1 MLILLNSVFTITS
14 FISYQNFNPY
24 FCGNFLLDKSLK
36 NTLSTL
42 IAAEGLGHGYHDE
55 WLFKNLT
62 LGINPGQRVALV
74 GINGAG
80 KSTLLKLLAERFS
93 PLEGKIVKNKAVKI
107 GFLDQE
113 PSFPDGYSIS
123 DFIFSLENKQ
133 QQLIKE
139 YEELI
144 EDPNPDEKTL
154 NRLYEELSEHN
165 AWEYE
170 HEIKTILSR
179 MGINHLQQKIDTLSG
194 GQKKRL
200 ALAKLLIEDPEIYVL
215 DEPTNHLDID
225 TIEWLEK
232 LLTSGNKTILLV
244 THDRYFLDNVCN
256 TIVELDRG
264 KIYNYNGNYAFFLE
278 KKSEREASDESTF
291 HKNKNLLKKELEWM
305 RRMPA
310 ARTVKSQSRIN
321 SFYDLEEKTKQR
333 SDNQKVTLNVKM
345 SRQGN
350 KILELNHIGQT
361 FDDKKIINDFSY
373 TFKRGDRI
381 GLAGKN
387 GTGKSTLLNII
398 TGYLNPEK
406 GKVDVGDT
414 TVYGYYK
421 QGGLAFN
428 EKERVIDIVKSD
440 AEYIKMADGQTISAS
455 ALLTLFLFPPKK
467 QHGMVEKLSGGEKK
481 RLHLMK
487 VLMQNPN
494 FLILDEPT
502 NDLDID
508 TLNVLEEFLEN
519 FPGVLILVSHD
530 RYLLDKMSE
539 QLFIMEGD
547 GGVSIYSGNYSE
559 YRISLDTAKDN
570 PAQKKTKI
578 EEPVSSTSA
587 KKLSF
592 KEQKE
597 LDEIEETVAEKENEI
612 EELTMKLNAVE
623 TSDYLK
629 IQEISLEI
637 EKLNKQLEG
646 IMERWVELSE
656 KTN

>member
-1 MLILLNSVFTITS
+1 
-14 FISYQNFNPY
+14 
-24 FCGNFLLDKSLK
+24 
-36 NTLSTL
+36 LSTL

-62 LGINPGQRVALV
+62 LGINTGQRVALV

-80 KSTLLKLLAERFS
+80 KSTLLKLLAERFP

-113 PSFPDGYSIS
+113 PQFTEGYSIS
-123 DFIFSLENKQ
+123 DHIFSLENKQ

-170 HEIKTILSR
+170 HEIKTILNR
-179 MGINHLQQKIDTLSG
+179 MGITHLQQKIATLSG

-200 ALAKLLIEDPEIYVL
+200 ALAKLLIEDPEILVL

-232 LLTSGNKTILLV
+232 LLTTGQKTILLV

-264 KIYNYNGNYAFFLE
+264 KIFNYNGNYAYYLE
-278 KKSEREASDESTF
+278 KKSEREALDATVQ
-291 HKNKNLLKKELEWM
+291 HKNQQLLKKELEWM
-305 RRMPA
+305 RRMPQ
-310 ARTVKSQSRIN
+310 ARGTKSNARIN
-321 SFYDLEEKTKQR
+321 AFYDLEEKTKKK
-333 SDNQKVTLNVKM
+333 SDNQSISLQMKM
-345 SRQGN
+345 SRQGG
-350 KILELNHIGQT
+350 KIIEVEHIAKA
-361 FDDKKIINDFSY
+361 FDGRPIINDFSY
-373 TFKRGDRI
+373 TFKKGDRI

-398 TGYLNPEK
+398 TSQLKPDAGT
-406 GKVDVGDT
+406 VDTGET
-414 TVYGYYK
+414 TVFGYYK
-421 QGGLAFN
+421 QGGLTFDP
-428 EKERVIDIVKSD
+428 KERVIDIVKSD
-440 AEYIKMADGQTISAS
+440 AEYIKMADGSVITAS

-481 RLHLMK
+481 RLNLMK

-519 FPGVLILVSHD
+519 FPGILMLVSHD
-530 RYLLDKMSE
+530 RYLLDKMSD
-539 QLFIMEGD
+539 QLFIMEGE
-547 GGVSIYSGNYSE
+547 GVVKIYNGNYSE
-559 YRISLDTAKDN
+559 YRLSLEQPKAKIEN
-570 PAQKKTKI
+570 KKTST
-578 EEPVSSTSA
+578 PVVEATPVKA
-587 KKLSF
+587 VKKLSF

-597 LDEIEETVAEKENEI
+597 LDDSERAMEETEAKIASLNESLI
-612 EELTMKLNAVE
+612 KVDAT
-623 TSDYLK
+623 DYVK
-629 IQEISLEI
+629 IQEISSEI
-637 EKLNKQLEG
+637 EILQAKLDEYT
-646 IMERWVELSE
+646 MRWLELSE
-656 KTN
+656 

>member
-1 MLILLNSVFTITS
+1 M
-14 FISYQNFNPY
+14 
-24 FCGNFLLDKSLK
+24 
-36 NTLSTL
+36 STL

-62 LGINPGQRVALV
+62 LGINSGQRVALV

-80 KSTLLKLLAERFS
+80 KSTLLKLLAERFP

-113 PSFPDGYSIS
+113 PQFTEGFSIS
-123 DFIFSLENKQ
+123 DHIFSLENKQ

-170 HEIKTILSR
+170 HEIKTILNR
-179 MGINHLQQKIDTLSG
+179 MGITHLQQKISTLSG

-200 ALAKLLIEDPEIYVL
+200 ALAKLLIEDPEILVL

-232 LLTSGNKTILLV
+232 LLTTGQKTILLV

-264 KIYNYNGNYAFFLE
+264 KIFNYNGNYAYYLE
-278 KKSEREASDESTF
+278 KKSEREALDATVQ
-291 HKNKNLLKKELEWM
+291 HKNQQLLKKELEWM
-305 RRMPA
+305 RRMPQ
-310 ARTVKSQSRIN
+310 ARGTKSNARIN
-321 SFYDLEEKTKQR
+321 AFYDLEEKTKKK
-333 SDNQKVTLNVKM
+333 SDNQTINLQMKM
-345 SRQGN
+345 SRQGG
-350 KILELNHIGQT
+350 KIIEIEHIAKS
-361 FDDKKIINDFSY
+361 FDGRPIINDFSY
-373 TFKRGDRI
+373 TFKKGDRI

-398 TGYLNPEK
+398 TSQLKPDAGT
-406 GKVDVGDT
+406 VDTGET
-414 TVYGYYK
+414 TVFGYYK
-421 QGGLAFN
+421 QGGLTFDP
-428 EKERVIDIVKSD
+428 KERVIDIVKSD
-440 AEYIKMADGQTISAS
+440 AEYIKMADGSVITAS

-481 RLHLMK
+481 RLNLMK

-519 FPGVLILVSHD
+519 FPGILMLVSHD
-530 RYLLDKMSE
+530 RYLLDKMSD
-539 QLFIMEGD
+539 QLFIMEGE
-547 GGVSIYSGNYSE
+547 GIVKIYNGNYSE
-559 YRISLDTAKDN
+559 YRLSLEQPKVKVEAKKITV
-570 PAQKKTKI
+570 PAVEQAPAK
-578 EEPVSSTSA
+578 VL

-597 LDEIEETVAEKENEI
+597 LEESEKGMAATENKI
-612 EELTMKLNAVE
+612 AELTASLLKIDA
-623 TSDYLK
+623 TDYLK
-629 IQEISLEI
+629 IQEVSDEI
-637 EKLNKQLEG
+637 EKLKLTLDEYT
-646 IMERWVELSE
+646 MRWLELSE
-656 KTN
+656 

>member
-1 MLILLNSVFTITS
+1 M
-14 FISYQNFNPY
+14 
-24 FCGNFLLDKSLK
+24 
-36 NTLSTL
+36 STL
-42 IAAEGLGHGYHDE
+42 IAAENLGHAYNDE

-62 LGINPGQRVALV
+62 LGIQTGQRVALV

-80 KSTLLKLLAERFS
+80 KSTLLKLLAERFN
-93 PLEGKIVKNKAVKI
+93 PLEGKIVKNKFVKI

-113 PSFPDGYSIS
+113 PSFPEGYSIS
-123 DFIFSLENKQ
+123 DFIFSLDNKQ

-139 YEELI
+139 YEEII

-179 MGINHLQQKIDTLSG
+179 MGITHLQQQIDTLSG
-194 GQKKRL
+194 GQKKRI
-200 ALAKLLIEDPEIYVL
+200 ALAKLLIEDPDLYVL

-264 KIYNYNGNYAFFLE
+264 KIYNYSGNYAYFLE

-305 RRMPA
+305 RRMPQ
-310 ARTVKSQSRIN
+310 ARGTKSQARIDA
-321 SFYDLEEKTKQR
+321 FYDLDAKTKQR
-333 SDNQKVTLNVKM
+333 TYNQNITLNVKM

-350 KILELNHIGQT
+350 KILELDHVGQT
-361 FDDKKIINDFSY
+361 FGEKKIINDFSY
-373 TFKRGDRI
+373 TFKRADRI

-387 GTGKSTLLNII
+387 GTGKSTLLNLI
-398 TGYLNPEK
+398 TGYLSPEK
-406 GKVDVGDT
+406 GSVSVGET

-428 EKERVIDIVKSD
+428 EKERVIDIVKSE

-455 ALLTLFLFPPKK
+455 QLLTLFLFPPKK

-487 VLMQNPN
+487 VLMLNPN

-530 RYLLDKMSE
+530 RYLLDKMSD
-539 QLFIMEGD
+539 QLFIMEGE
-547 GGVSIYSGNYSE
+547 GVVNIYNGNYSE
-559 YRISLDTAKDN
+559 YRTSLDLPKEKEVKQVKSK
-570 PAQKKTKI
+570 PV
-578 EEPVSSTSA
+578 EETPA

-597 LDEIEETVAEKENEI
+597 LDDLETKIAVTEKQI
-612 EELTMKLNAVE
+612 DDLTNSLITIDSAKYQDIQDVTKSIQTLNN
-623 TSDYLK
+623 D
-629 IQEISLEI
+629 LE
-637 EKLNKQLEG
+637 KT
-646 IMERWVELSE
+646 MERWVELSE
-656 KTN
+656 KYTTFN

>member
-1 MLILLNSVFTITS
+1 
-14 FISYQNFNPY
+14 
-24 FCGNFLLDKSLK
+24 
-36 NTLSTL
+36 LSTL
-42 IAAEGLGHGYHDE
+42 IAAENLGHAYHDE

-62 LGINPGQRVALV
+62 LGIQTGQRVALV

-80 KSTLLKLLAERFS
+80 KSTLLKLLAERFN
-93 PLEGKIVKNKAVKI
+93 PLEGKIVKNKSVKI

-179 MGINHLQQKIDTLSG
+179 MGITHLQQQISTLSG

-232 LLTSGNKTILLV
+232 LLTTGNKTILLV

-264 KIYNYNGNYAFFLE
+264 KIYNYNGKYAYFLE
-278 KKSEREASDESTF
+278 KKSEREASDESSF

-305 RRMPA
+305 RRMPQ
-310 ARTVKSQSRIN
+310 ARGTKSQARIDA
-321 SFYDLEEKTKQR
+321 FYDLDAKTKQR
-333 SDNQKVTLNVKM
+333 TDTKTVTLNVKM

-350 KILELNHIGQT
+350 KILELDHIGQT
-361 FDDKKIINDFSY
+361 FGEKKIINDFNY
-373 TFKRGDRI
+373 TFKRADRI

-398 TGYLNPEK
+398 TGFLQPEK
-406 GKVDVGDT
+406 GIVSTGET

-428 EKERVIDIVKSD
+428 EKERVIDIVTAD

-455 ALLTLFLFPPKK
+455 QLLTLFLFPPKK

-487 VLMQNPN
+487 VLMANPN

-539 QLFIMEGD
+539 QLFIMEGN
-547 GGVSIYSGNYSE
+547 GEVNIYNGNYSE
-559 YRISLDTAKDN
+559 YRNSLDLPKEKVETKTVKTESAP
-570 PAQKKTKI
+570 PAATI
-578 EEPVSSTSA
+578 
-587 KKLSF
+587 KLSF
-592 KEQKE
+592 KEQRE
-597 LDEIEETVAEKENEI
+597 LDELEVKIAETETEIDQLTASLLSIDSANYQEIQQVTKTIES
-612 EELTMKLNAVE
+612 LN
-623 TSDYLK
+623 
-629 IQEISLEI
+629 ISLEHT
-637 EKLNKQLEG
+637 L
-646 IMERWVELSE
+646 ERWVELSE
-656 KTN
+656 KPNKTN

>member
-1 MLILLNSVFTITS
+1 
-14 FISYQNFNPY
+14 
-24 FCGNFLLDKSLK
+24 
-36 NTLSTL
+36 LSTL
-42 IAAEGLGHGYHDE
+42 IAAENLGHAYHDE

-62 LGINPGQRVALV
+62 LGIQTGQRVALV

-93 PLEGKIVKNKAVKI
+93 PLEGKIVKNKSVKI

-123 DFIFSLENKQ
+123 EFIFSLENKQ

-179 MGINHLQQKIDTLSG
+179 MGINHLQQQISTLSG

-264 KIYNYNGNYAFFLE
+264 KIYNYNGNYAYFLE
-278 KKSEREASDESTF
+278 KKFEREAADESTF
-291 HKNKNLLKKELEWM
+291 QKNKNLLKKELEWM
-305 RRMPA
+305 RRMPQ
-310 ARTVKSQSRIN
+310 ARGTKSQARIDA
-321 SFYDLEEKTKQR
+321 FYDLDSKTKQR
-333 SDNQKVTLNVKM
+333 TDNQSITLNVKM
-345 SRQGN
+345 ARQGN
-350 KILELNHIGQT
+350 KILELDHIGQS

-373 TFKRGDRI
+373 TFKRADRI

-398 TGYLNPEK
+398 TGFLKPEK
-406 GKVDVGDT
+406 GKVSTGET

-539 QLFIMEGD
+539 QLFIMEGN
-547 GGVSIYSGNYSE
+547 GEVTIYNGNYSE
-559 YRISLDTAKDN
+559 YRLSLDAAKEK
-570 PAQKKTKI
+570 PEVKKKETQISTPAPTAQKK
-578 EEPVSSTSA
+578 
-587 KKLSF
+587 LSY

-597 LDEIEETVAEKENEI
+597 LEDLEDRIPQIES
-612 EELTMKLNAVE
+612 EL
-623 TSDYLK
+623 
-629 IQEISLEI
+629 
-637 EKLNKQLEG
+637 EKLTQSLLDIDSSNYIEIQLVTKSIETLNSEMDAV
-646 IMERWVELSE
+646 MERWLTLSE
-656 KTN
+656 K

>member
-1 MLILLNSVFTITS
+1 M
-14 FISYQNFNPY
+14 
-24 FCGNFLLDKSLK
+24 
-36 NTLSTL
+36 STL
-42 IAAEGLGHGYHDE
+42 IAAEGLGHAYHDE
-55 WLFKNLT
+55 WLFKKLT
-62 LGINPGQRVALV
+62 LGIQTGQRVALV

-80 KSTLLKLLAERFS
+80 KSTLLKLLAERFL
-93 PLEGKIVKNKAVKI
+93 PLEGKIVKNKSVRI

-113 PSFPDGYSIS
+113 PTFPDGYSIS

-144 EDPNPDEKTL
+144 EQENPDEDHL
-154 NRLYEELSEHN
+154 NRLYGELSEHN

-179 MGINHLQQKIDTLSG
+179 MGITHLQQQISTLSG

-200 ALAKLLIEDPEIYVL
+200 ALAKLLIEDPDFYIL

-232 LLTSGNKTILLV
+232 LLTSGNKTLLLV

-256 TIVELDRG
+256 TIVELDKG
-264 KIYNYNGNYAFFLE
+264 KTFTYNGNYAYFLE
-278 KKSEREASDESTF
+278 KKSEREASDEATF
-291 HKNKNLLKKELEWM
+291 QKNKNLLKKELEWM
-305 RRMPA
+305 RRMPQ
-310 ARTVKSQSRIN
+310 ARGTKSQARIDA
-321 SFYDLEEKTKQR
+321 FYDLESRTKQNAENG
-333 SDNQKVTLNVKM
+333 SITLNVKM
-345 SRQGN
+345 ARQGN
-350 KILELNHIGQT
+350 KILELDHIGQS
-361 FDDKKIINDFSY
+361 FDEKKIINDFSY
-373 TFKRGDRI
+373 TFKRADRI

-398 TGYLNPEK
+398 TGYLQPEK
-406 GKVDVGDT
+406 GNVSVGET

-539 QLFIMEGD
+539 QLFIMEGNGD
-547 GGVSIYSGNYSE
+547 VNIYNGNYSE
-559 YRISLDTAKDN
+559 YRLSLEQLKENAQKKAVTAAAATETTTAKD
-570 PAQKKTKI
+570 T
-578 EEPVSSTSA
+578 T
-587 KKLSF
+587 KKLSY

-597 LDEIEETVAEKENEI
+597 LEESEAKIATLEDKIVSLTSSLSNVDSGDYKEIERVSGE
-612 EELTMKLNAVE
+612 
-623 TSDYLK
+623 
-629 IQEISLEI
+629 IQE
-637 EKLNKQLEG
+637 LNRQLDQV
-646 IMERWVELSE
+646 MERWLELSE
-656 KTN
+656 KNN

>member
-1 MLILLNSVFTITS
+1 M
-14 FISYQNFNPY
+14 
-24 FCGNFLLDKSLK
+24 
-36 NTLSTL
+36 STL
-42 IAAEGLGHGYHDE
+42 IAAENLGHAYHDE

-62 LGINPGQRVALV
+62 LGIQTGQRVALV

-93 PLEGKIVKNKAVKI
+93 PLEGKIVKNKSVKI

-113 PSFPDGYSIS
+113 PSFTEGYSIS

-144 EDPNPDEKTL
+144 ENPNPDEKTL

-179 MGINHLQQKIDTLSG
+179 MGITHLQQQISTLSG

-264 KIYNYNGNYAFFLE
+264 KIYNYSGNYAYFLE
-278 KKSEREASDESTF
+278 KKSEREAADESTF
-291 HKNKNLLKKELEWM
+291 QKNKNLLKKELEWM
-305 RRMPA
+305 RRMPQ
-310 ARTVKSQSRIN
+310 ARGTKSQARIDA
-321 SFYDLEEKTKQR
+321 FYDLESKTKQR
-333 SDNQKVTLNVKM
+333 TDNQSITLNVKM

-350 KILELNHIGQT
+350 KILELDHIGQA
-361 FDDKKIINDFSY
+361 FEDKKIINDFSY
-373 TFKRGDRI
+373 TFKRADRI

-398 TGYLNPEK
+398 TGFLKPEK
-406 GKVDVGDT
+406 GKVSTGET

-455 ALLTLFLFPPKK
+455 QLLTLFLFPPKK

-539 QLFIMEGD
+539 QLFIMEGN
-547 GGVSIYSGNYSE
+547 GEVTIYNGNYSE
-559 YRISLDTAKDN
+559 YRLSLDAAKEK
-570 PAQKKTKI
+570 PEAKKKET
-578 EEPVSSTSA
+578 PTPSSAPSTQ
-587 KKLSF
+587 KKLSY

-597 LDEIEETVAEKENEI
+597 LEDLESRMPEIET
-612 EELTMKLNAVE
+612 
-623 TSDYLK
+623 
-629 IQEISLEI
+629 EI
-637 EKLNKQLEG
+637 EKLTQSLLKIESSNYLE
-646 IMERWVELSE
+646 IQSISNSIETLNAEMDAVMNRWMELSE
-656 KTN
+656 K

>member
-1 MLILLNSVFTITS
+1 
-14 FISYQNFNPY
+14 
-24 FCGNFLLDKSLK
+24 
-36 NTLSTL
+36 LSTL

-62 LGINPGQRVALV
+62 LGINSGQRVALV

-80 KSTLLKLLAERFS
+80 KSTLLKLLAERFP
-93 PLEGKIVKNKAVKI
+93 PLEGKIVKNKSVKI

-113 PSFPDGYSIS
+113 PQFTEGFSIS
-123 DFIFSLENKQ
+123 DHIFSLENKQ

-144 EDPNPDEKTL
+144 ENPNPDEKTL

-170 HEIKTILSR
+170 HEIKTILNR
-179 MGINHLQQKIDTLSG
+179 MGITHLQQKISTLSG

-200 ALAKLLIEDPEIYVL
+200 ALAKLLIEDPEILVL

-232 LLTSGNKTILLV
+232 LLTTGQKTILLV

-264 KIYNYNGNYAFFLE
+264 KIFNYNGNYAYYLE
-278 KKSEREASDESTF
+278 KKSEREALDATVQ
-291 HKNKNLLKKELEWM
+291 HKNQQLLKKELEWM
-305 RRMPA
+305 RRMPQ
-310 ARTVKSQSRIN
+310 ARGTKSNARIN
-321 SFYDLEEKTKQR
+321 AFYDLEEKTKKK
-333 SDNQKVTLNVKM
+333 SDNQTINLQMKM
-345 SRQGN
+345 SRQGG
-350 KILELNHIGQT
+350 KIIEIEHIAKS
-361 FDDKKIINDFSY
+361 FDGRPIINDFSY
-373 TFKRGDRI
+373 TFKKGDRI

-398 TGYLNPEK
+398 TSQLKPDAGT
-406 GKVDVGDT
+406 VDTGET
-414 TVYGYYK
+414 TVFGYYK
-421 QGGLAFN
+421 QGGLTFDP
-428 EKERVIDIVKSD
+428 KERVIDIVKSD
-440 AEYIKMADGQTISAS
+440 AEYIKMADGSVITAS

-481 RLHLMK
+481 RLNLMK

-519 FPGVLILVSHD
+519 FPGILMLVSHD
-530 RYLLDKMSE
+530 RYLLDKMSD
-539 QLFIMEGD
+539 QLFIMEGE
-547 GGVSIYSGNYSE
+547 GVVKIYNGNYSE
-559 YRISLDTAKDN
+559 YRLSLDQPKVKTEV
-570 PAQKKTKI
+570 KKTTVNVV
-578 EEPVSSTSA
+578 EQAPVKA
-587 KKLSF
+587 VKKLSF

-597 LDEIEETVAEKENEI
+597 LDESEKGMADTENKI
-612 EELTMKLNAVE
+612 AELTESL
-623 TSDYLK
+623 LK
-629 IQEISLEI
+629 IDAFDYVRIKEISDQI
-637 EKLNKQLEG
+637 ESLKQKLDDYT
-646 IMERWVELSE
+646 MRWLELSE
-656 KTN
+656 

>member
-1 MLILLNSVFTITS
+1 
-14 FISYQNFNPY
+14 
-24 FCGNFLLDKSLK
+24 
-36 NTLSTL
+36 
-42 IAAEGLGHGYHDE
+42 LGHGYHDE

-62 LGINPGQRVALV
+62 LGINSGQRVALV

-80 KSTLLKLLAERFS
+80 KSTLLKLLAERFP

-113 PSFPDGYSIS
+113 PQFNEGYSIS

-144 EDPNPDEKTL
+144 ENPNPDEKAL

-170 HEIKTILSR
+170 HEIKTILNR
-179 MGINHLQQKIDTLSG
+179 MGITHLQQKISTLSG
-194 GQKKRL
+194 GQRKRL
-200 ALAKLLIEDPEIYVL
+200 ALAKLLIEDPEILVL

-232 LLTSGNKTILLV
+232 LLTTGQKTILLV

-264 KIYNYNGNYAFFLE
+264 KIFNYNGNYAYFLE
-278 KKSEREASDESTF
+278 KKAEREALDATVL
-291 HKNKNLLKKELEWM
+291 HKNQQLLKKELEWM
-305 RRMPA
+305 RRMPQ
-310 ARTVKSQSRIN
+310 ARATKSQARIDA
-321 SFYDLEEKTKQR
+321 FYDLEEKTKKK
-333 SDNQKVTLNVKM
+333 SDNQSVTLKMKM
-345 SRQGN
+345 SRQGG
-350 KILELNHIGQT
+350 KIIELEHVAKA
-361 FDDKKIINDFSY
+361 FDGRNIINDFSY
-373 TFKRGDRI
+373 TFKKGDRI

-398 TGYLNPEK
+398 TSQLSPDA
-406 GKVDVGDT
+406 GKVDTGET
-414 TVYGYYK
+414 TVFGYYK
-421 QGGLAFN
+421 QGGLAFDP
-428 EKERVIDIVKSD
+428 KERVIDIVKSD
-440 AEYIKMADGQTISAS
+440 AEYIKMADGSVITAS

-481 RLHLMK
+481 RLNLMK

-519 FPGVLILVSHD
+519 FPGILMLVSHD
-530 RYLLDKMSE
+530 RYLLDKMSD

-547 GGVSIYSGNYSE
+547 GVVKIYNGNYSE
-559 YRISLDTAKDN
+559 YRLSLDQPKVKVES
-570 PAQKKTKI
+570 KKVNSA
-578 EEPVSSTSA
+578 PVPTEVPKSS
-587 KKLSF
+587 KKLTF
-592 KEQKE
+592 KEQQE
-597 LDEIEETVAEKENEI
+597 LAESEKGITETENKI
-612 EELTMKLNAVE
+612 DLLTQQLLKIDAA
-623 TSDYLK
+623 DYKK
-629 IQEISLEI
+629 IQEVSEEI
-637 EKLNKQLEG
+637 DQLKLKLDDFTL
-646 IMERWVELSE
+646 RWLELSE
-656 KTN
+656 Q

>member
-1 MLILLNSVFTITS
+1 MQV
-14 FISYQNFNPY
+14 ISY
-24 FCGNFLLDKSLK
+24 LIIRLK

-42 IAAEGLGHGYHDE
+42 IAAENLGHAYHDE

-62 LGINPGQRVALV
+62 LGIQTGQRVALV

-80 KSTLLKLLAERFS
+80 KSTLLKLLAERFN
-93 PLEGKIVKNKAVKI
+93 PLEGKIVKNKSVKI

-113 PSFPDGYSIS
+113 PSFPEGYSIS
-123 DFIFSLENKQ
+123 DFIFSMDNKQ

-144 EDPNPDEKTL
+144 EDPNPDEKVL

-170 HEIKTILSR
+170 HEIKIILSR

-264 KIYNYNGNYAFFLE
+264 KIYTYNGKYAYFLE
-278 KKSEREASDESTF
+278 KKSEREASDESSF
-291 HKNKNLLKKELEWM
+291 QKNKNLLKKELEWM
-305 RRMPA
+305 RRMPQ
-310 ARTVKSQSRIN
+310 ARGTKSQARIDA
-321 SFYDLEEKTKQR
+321 FYDLDAKTKQR
-333 SDNQKVTLNVKM
+333 SDNKTVTLNVKM

-350 KILELNHIGQT
+350 KILELDHIGQA
-361 FDDKKIINDFSY
+361 FGEKKIINDFNY
-373 TFKRGDRI
+373 TFKRADRI

-398 TGYLNPEK
+398 TGYLKPEK
-406 GKVDVGDT
+406 GIVSTGDT

-428 EKERVIDIVKSD
+428 EKERVIDIVTAD

-455 ALLTLFLFPPKK
+455 QLLTLFLFPPKK

-487 VLMQNPN
+487 VLMANPN

-539 QLFIMEGD
+539 QLFIMEGN
-547 GGVSIYSGNYSE
+547 GEVNIYNGNYSE
-559 YRISLDTAKDN
+559 YRNSLEIPKEKVEVKPAK
-570 PAQKKTKI
+570 A
-578 EEPVSSTSA
+578 EPVEATPIA
-587 KKLSF
+587 KLSY

-597 LDEIEETVAEKENEI
+597 LDVTESKIALLEADIEKLSNSLLEIDSA
-612 EELTMKLNAVE
+612 
-623 TSDYLK
+623 DYMQ
-629 IQEISLEI
+629 IQEVSKEI
-637 EKLNKQLEG
+637 EKLNKDLELTL
-646 IMERWVELSE
+646 ERYIELSE
-656 KTN
+656 RNT

>member
-1 MLILLNSVFTITS
+1 M
-14 FISYQNFNPY
+14 
-24 FCGNFLLDKSLK
+24 
-36 NTLSTL
+36 STL
-42 IAAEGLGHGYHDE
+42 IAAEGLGHAYHDE

-62 LGINPGQRVALV
+62 LGINVGQRVALV

-80 KSTLLKLLAERFS
+80 KSTLMKLLAERFA
-93 PLEGKIVKNKAVKI
+93 PLEGKIVKNKSTKI

-113 PSFPDGYSIS
+113 PSFPENSSIS
-123 DFIFSLENKQ
+123 DFIFSTENKQ

-144 EDPNPDEKTL
+144 EEEHPDEKKL

-170 HEIKTILSR
+170 HQIKTILSR

-194 GQKKRL
+194 GQRKRL

-232 LLTSGNKTILLV
+232 ILTSGNKTLLLV

-256 TIVELDRG
+256 TIVELERG
-264 KIYNYNGNYAFFLE
+264 KTFNYNGNYAYFLE
-278 KKSEREASDESTF
+278 KKAEREAQDDATF
-291 HKNKNLLKKELEWM
+291 QKNKNLLKKELEWM

-310 ARTVKSQSRIN
+310 ARTTKSVARQN
-321 SFYDLEEKTKQR
+321 AFYDLEDKTKQR
-333 SDNQKVTLNVKM
+333 TENQKVTLNVKM
-345 SRQGN
+345 ARQGN
-350 KILELNHIGQT
+350 KILELENINQSFNDVT
-361 FDDKKIINDFSY
+361 IIEDFTYVFKK
-373 TFKRGDRI
+373 GDRI

-398 TGYLNPEK
+398 TGNLNPDN
-406 GKVDVGDT
+406 GKVDIGDT
-414 TVYGYYK
+414 TKYGYYK
-421 QGGLAFN
+421 QGGLSFN
-428 EKERVIDIVKSD
+428 EKERVIDIVKAD

-519 FPGVLILVSHD
+519 FPGVLMLVSHD
-530 RYLLDKMSE
+530 RYLLDKMSD
-539 QLFIMEGD
+539 QLFIMEGN
-547 GGVSIYSGNYSE
+547 GKVKIFNGNYSE
-559 YRISLDTAKDN
+559 HRNSVEAEKEAAAKK
-570 PAQKKTKI
+570 PKI
-578 EEPVSSTSA
+578 EEQKTTSTASA
-587 KKLSF
+587 TKLSF
-592 KEQKE
+592 KEQ
-597 LDEIEETVAEKENEI
+597 
-612 EELTMKLNAVE
+612 
-623 TSDYLK
+623 
-629 IQEISLEI
+629 QEF
-637 EKLNKQLEG
+637 KQLEG
-646 IMERWVELSE
+646 VLAEHEEKIKALTEELNNINPSDYTKIQELSETIEKINLTMEKNMERWIELSE
-656 KTN
+656 K

>member
-1 MLILLNSVFTITS
+1 M
-14 FISYQNFNPY
+14 
-24 FCGNFLLDKSLK
+24 
-36 NTLSTL
+36 STL
-42 IAAEGLGHGYHDE
+42 IAAENLGHAYHDE

-62 LGINPGQRVALV
+62 LGIQTGQRVALV

-93 PLEGKIVKNKAVKI
+93 PLEGKIVKNKSVKI

-113 PSFPDGYSIS
+113 PSFTEGHSIS

-179 MGINHLQQKIDTLSG
+179 MGITHLQQQISTLSG

-264 KIYNYNGNYAFFLE
+264 KIYNYNGNYADFLE
-278 KKSEREASDESTF
+278 KKSEREAADESTF
-291 HKNKNLLKKELEWM
+291 QKNKNLLKKELEWM
-305 RRMPA
+305 RRMPQ
-310 ARTVKSQSRIN
+310 ARTTKSQARIDA
-321 SFYDLEEKTKQR
+321 FYDLDSKTKQR
-333 SDNQKVTLNVKM
+333 TDNQSITLNVKM

-350 KILELNHIGQT
+350 KILELDHIGQS
-361 FDDKKIINDFSY
+361 FDDKKIISDFSY
-373 TFKRGDRI
+373 TFKRADRI

-398 TGYLNPEK
+398 TGFLKPEK
-406 GKVDVGDT
+406 GKVGTGET

-455 ALLTLFLFPPKK
+455 QLLTLFLFPPKK

-539 QLFIMEGD
+539 QLFIMEGN
-547 GGVSIYSGNYSE
+547 GEVTIYNGNYSE
-559 YRISLDTAKDN
+559 YRLSLDAAKEK
-570 PAQKKTKI
+570 PEVKKKETQTPTPTPVAQKK
-578 EEPVSSTSA
+578 
-587 KKLSF
+587 LSY

-597 LDEIEETVAEKENEI
+597 LEDLEARIPQIETEVEK
-612 EELTMKLNAVE
+612 LTQSL
-623 TSDYLK
+623 
-629 IQEISLEI
+629 LEI
-637 EKLNKQLEG
+637 DSSNYIEIQTVTKSIESLNSEMDTV
-646 IMERWVELSE
+646 MERWLELSE
-656 KTN
+656 K

>member
-1 MLILLNSVFTITS
+1 
-14 FISYQNFNPY
+14 
-24 FCGNFLLDKSLK
+24 
-36 NTLSTL
+36 LSTL
-42 IAAEGLGHGYHDE
+42 IAAEGLGHAYHDE
-55 WLFKNLT
+55 WLFKKLT
-62 LGINPGQRVALV
+62 LGIQTGQRVALV

-80 KSTLLKLLAERFS
+80 KSTLLKLLAERFL
-93 PLEGKIVKNKAVKI
+93 PLEGKIVKNKSVRI

-113 PSFPDGYSIS
+113 PTFPDGYSIS

-144 EDPNPDEKTL
+144 EQENPDEDHL
-154 NRLYEELSEHN
+154 NRLYGELSEHN

-179 MGINHLQQKIDTLSG
+179 MGITHLQQQISTLSG

-200 ALAKLLIEDPEIYVL
+200 ALAKLLIEDPDFYIL

-232 LLTSGNKTILLV
+232 LLTSGNKTLLLV

-256 TIVELDRG
+256 TIVELDKG
-264 KIYNYNGNYAFFLE
+264 KTFTYNGSYAYFLE
-278 KKSEREASDESTF
+278 KKSEREASDEATF
-291 HKNKNLLKKELEWM
+291 QKNKNLLKKELEWM
-305 RRMPA
+305 RRMPQ
-310 ARTVKSQSRIN
+310 ARGTKSQARIDA
-321 SFYDLEEKTKQR
+321 FYDLDSRTKQNAENG
-333 SDNQKVTLNVKM
+333 SITLNVKM
-345 SRQGN
+345 ARQGN
-350 KILELNHIGQT
+350 KILELDHIGQS
-361 FDDKKIINDFSY
+361 FDEKKIINDFSY
-373 TFKRGDRI
+373 TFKRADRI

-398 TGYLNPEK
+398 TGYLQPEK
-406 GKVDVGDT
+406 GNVSVGET

-539 QLFIMEGD
+539 QLFIMEGNGD
-547 GGVSIYSGNYSE
+547 VNIYNGNYSE
-559 YRISLDTAKDN
+559 YRLSLEQLKENAQKKAVTAAAATETTTAKD
-570 PAQKKTKI
+570 T
-578 EEPVSSTSA
+578 T
-587 KKLSF
+587 KKLSY

-597 LDEIEETVAEKENEI
+597 LEDSEAKIATLEDKIVSLTSSLSNIDSGDYKEIERVSGE
-612 EELTMKLNAVE
+612 
-623 TSDYLK
+623 
-629 IQEISLEI
+629 IQE
-637 EKLNKQLEG
+637 LNRQLDQV
-646 IMERWVELSE
+646 MERWLELSE
-656 KTN
+656 KNN

>member
-1 MLILLNSVFTITS
+1 M
-14 FISYQNFNPY
+14 
-24 FCGNFLLDKSLK
+24 
-36 NTLSTL
+36 STL
-42 IAAEGLGHGYHDE
+42 IAAEGLGHAYNDE

-93 PLEGKIVKNKAVKI
+93 PLEGKIVKNKSVKI

-113 PSFPDGYSIS
+113 PSFPEGYSIS

-144 EDPNPDEKTL
+144 EDPNPDEKML

-179 MGINHLQQKIDTLSG
+179 MGINHLQQKIATLSG

-200 ALAKLLIEDPEIYVL
+200 AFAKLLIEDPEIYVL

-264 KIYNYNGNYAFFLE
+264 KTFNYNGNYAYFLE
-278 KKSEREASDESTF
+278 KKAEREASDDATF
-291 HKNKNLLKKELEWM
+291 QKNKNLLKKELEWM

-310 ARTVKSQSRIN
+310 ARTTKSQSRIDA
-321 SFYDLEEKTKQR
+321 FYNLEEKTKQR
-333 SDNQKVTLNVKM
+333 SDNQQVTLNVKM
-345 SRQGN
+345 ARQGG
-350 KILELNHIGQT
+350 KILELDHIGQT

-398 TGYLNPEK
+398 TGNLKPEK
-406 GKVDVGDT
+406 GIVDVGDT

-421 QGGLAFN
+421 QGGLSFN
-428 EKERVIDIVKSD
+428 EKERVIDIVKAD

-487 VLMQNPN
+487 VLIQNPN

-539 QLFIMEGD
+539 QLFIMEGE
-547 GGVSIYSGNYSE
+547 GAVSIYNGNYSD
-559 YRISLDTAKDN
+559 YRVSLENAKEVMN
-570 PAQKKTKI
+570 SKKETVAEKPK
-578 EEPVSSTSA
+578 ETSS

-597 LDEIEETVAEKENEI
+597 FEDIEKSISVKEDEIAK
-612 EELTMKLNAVE
+612 LTSSLNDIDA
-623 TSDYLK
+623 SDYQK
-629 IQEISLEI
+629 IQEVS
-637 EKLNKQLEG
+637 EKIKQADDNLAKLL
-646 IMERWVELSE
+646 ERWVELSE
-656 KTN
+656 K

>member
-1 MLILLNSVFTITS
+1 M
-14 FISYQNFNPY
+14 
-24 FCGNFLLDKSLK
+24 
-36 NTLSTL
+36 STL

-62 LGINPGQRVALV
+62 LGINSGQRVALV

-80 KSTLLKLLAERFS
+80 KSTLLKLLAERFP

-113 PSFPDGYSIS
+113 PQFTEGFSIS
-123 DFIFSLENKQ
+123 DHIFSLENKQ

-170 HEIKTILSR
+170 HEIKTILNR
-179 MGINHLQQKIDTLSG
+179 MGITHLQQKISTLSG

-200 ALAKLLIEDPEIYVL
+200 ALAKLLIEDPEILVL

-232 LLTSGNKTILLV
+232 LLTTGQKTILLV

-264 KIYNYNGNYAFFLE
+264 KIFNYNGNYAYYLE
-278 KKSEREASDESTF
+278 KKSEREALDATVL
-291 HKNKNLLKKELEWM
+291 HKNQQLLKKELEWM
-305 RRMPA
+305 RRMPQ
-310 ARTVKSQSRIN
+310 ARGTKSNARIN
-321 SFYDLEEKTKQR
+321 AFYDLEEKSKKK
-333 SDNQKVTLNVKM
+333 SDNQSINLQMKM
-345 SRQGN
+345 SRQGG
-350 KILELNHIGQT
+350 KIIEMEHIKKA
-361 FDDKKIINDFSY
+361 FDGRPIINDFSY
-373 TFKRGDRI
+373 TFKKGDRI

-398 TGYLNPEK
+398 TSQLKPDA
-406 GKVDVGDT
+406 GKVDTGDT
-414 TVYGYYK
+414 TVFGYYK
-421 QGGLAFN
+421 QGGLTFDP
-428 EKERVIDIVKSD
+428 KERVIDIVKSD
-440 AEYIKMADGQTISAS
+440 AEYIKMADGSVITAS

-481 RLHLMK
+481 RLNLMK

-519 FPGVLILVSHD
+519 FPGILMLVSHD
-530 RYLLDKMSE
+530 RYLLDKMSD
-539 QLFIMEGD
+539 QLFIMEGE
-547 GGVSIYSGNYSE
+547 GVVKIYNGNYSE
-559 YRISLDTAKDN
+559 YRLSLEQPKAKTET
-570 PAQKKTKI
+570 KKTPAPAVEQAPIKA
-578 EEPVSSTSA
+578 A

-597 LDEIEETVAEKENEI
+597 LEENEKGITETENKIASLNESLVKIDATDYVKIQEVSNEI
-612 EELTMKLNAVE
+612 ELLQAKLDELT
-623 TSDYLK
+623 
-629 IQEISLEI
+629 I
-637 EKLNKQLEG
+637 
-646 IMERWVELSE
+646 RWLELSE
-656 KTN
+656 

>member
-1 MLILLNSVFTITS
+1 
-14 FISYQNFNPY
+14 
-24 FCGNFLLDKSLK
+24 
-36 NTLSTL
+36 LSTL

-62 LGINPGQRVALV
+62 LGINSGQRVALV

-80 KSTLLKLLAERFS
+80 KSTLLKLLAERFP

-113 PSFPDGYSIS
+113 PQFTEGFSIS
-123 DFIFSLENKQ
+123 DHIFSLENKQ

-170 HEIKTILSR
+170 HEIKTILNR
-179 MGINHLQQKIDTLSG
+179 MGITHLQQKISTLSG

-200 ALAKLLIEDPEIYVL
+200 ALAKLLIEDPEILVL

-232 LLTSGNKTILLV
+232 LLTTGQKTILLV

-264 KIYNYNGNYAFFLE
+264 KIFNYNGNYAYYLE
-278 KKSEREASDESTF
+278 KKSEREALDATVQ
-291 HKNKNLLKKELEWM
+291 HKNQQLLKKELEWM
-305 RRMPA
+305 RRMPQ
-310 ARTVKSQSRIN
+310 ARGTKSNARIN
-321 SFYDLEEKTKQR
+321 AFYDLEEKTKKK
-333 SDNQKVTLNVKM
+333 SDNQTINLQMKM
-345 SRQGN
+345 SRQGG
-350 KILELNHIGQT
+350 KIIEIDHIAKA
-361 FDDKKIINDFSY
+361 FDGRPIINDFSY
-373 TFKRGDRI
+373 TFKKGDRI

-398 TGYLNPEK
+398 TSQLSPDAGT
-406 GKVDVGDT
+406 VDTGET
-414 TVYGYYK
+414 TVFGYYK
-421 QGGLAFN
+421 QGGLTFDP
-428 EKERVIDIVKSD
+428 KERVIDIVKSD
-440 AEYIKMADGQTISAS
+440 AEYIKMADGSVITAS

-481 RLHLMK
+481 RLNLMK

-519 FPGVLILVSHD
+519 FPGILMLVSHD
-530 RYLLDKMSE
+530 RYLLDKMSD
-539 QLFIMEGD
+539 QLFIMEGE
-547 GGVSIYSGNYSE
+547 GVVKIYNGNYSE
-559 YRISLDTAKDN
+559 YRLSLDQPKIKTEV
-570 PAQKKTKI
+570 KKPVTTDI
-578 EEPVSSTSA
+578 EQAPVKAA

-597 LDEIEETVAEKENEI
+597 LDDSEKGMNETENKI
-612 EELTMKLNAVE
+612 AELTGSLLKIDASNYV
-623 TSDYLK
+623 K
-629 IQEISLEI
+629 IQEVSDEI
-637 EKLNKQLEG
+637 EKLKLKLDEFT
-646 IMERWVELSE
+646 MRWLELSE
-656 KTN
+656 

>member
-1 MLILLNSVFTITS
+1 M
-14 FISYQNFNPY
+14 
-24 FCGNFLLDKSLK
+24 
-36 NTLSTL
+36 STL

-62 LGINPGQRVALV
+62 LGINSGQRVALV

-80 KSTLLKLLAERFS
+80 KSTLLKLLAERFP

-113 PSFPDGYSIS
+113 PQFTEGYSIS
-123 DFIFSLENKQ
+123 DHIFSLENKQ

-170 HEIKTILSR
+170 HEIKTILNR
-179 MGINHLQQKIDTLSG
+179 MGITHLQQKIATLSG

-200 ALAKLLIEDPEIYVL
+200 ALAKLLIEDPEILVL

-232 LLTSGNKTILLV
+232 LLTTGQKTILLV

-264 KIYNYNGNYAFFLE
+264 KIFNYNGNYAYFLE
-278 KKSEREASDESTF
+278 KKSEREALDATVL
-291 HKNKNLLKKELEWM
+291 HKNQQLLKKELEWM
-305 RRMPA
+305 RRMPQ
-310 ARTVKSQSRIN
+310 ARGTKSNARIN
-321 SFYDLEEKTKQR
+321 AFYDLEEKSKKK
-333 SDNQKVTLNVKM
+333 SDNQSINLQMKM
-345 SRQGN
+345 SRQGG
-350 KILELNHIGQT
+350 KIIEVDHIAKS
-361 FDDKKIINDFSY
+361 FDGRPIINDFSY
-373 TFKRGDRI
+373 TFKKGDRI

-398 TGYLNPEK
+398 TSQLTPDA
-406 GKVDVGDT
+406 GKVDTGET
-414 TVYGYYK
+414 TVFGYYK
-421 QGGLAFN
+421 QGGLTFDP
-428 EKERVIDIVKSD
+428 KERVIDIVKSD
-440 AEYIKMADGQTISAS
+440 AEYIKMADGSVITAS

-481 RLHLMK
+481 RLNLMK

-519 FPGVLILVSHD
+519 FPGILMLVSHD
-530 RYLLDKMSE
+530 RYLLDKMSD
-539 QLFIMEGD
+539 QLFIMEGE
-547 GGVSIYSGNYSE
+547 GVVKIYNGNYSE
-559 YRISLDTAKDN
+559 YRLSLDQPKAKVEV
-570 PAQKKTKI
+570 KKTIAPTVEQTPIK
-578 EEPVSSTSA
+578 TSR
-587 KKLSF
+587 KLSF

-597 LDEIEETVAEKENEI
+597 LDESEKGMADTENKVAK
-612 EELTMKLNAVE
+612 LTEDLLKIDS
-623 TSDYLK
+623 TDYVK
-629 IQEISLEI
+629 IQEISDEI
-637 EKLNKQLEG
+637 EKLKLLLDDYT
-646 IMERWVELSE
+646 MRWLELSE
-656 KTN
+656 

>member
-1 MLILLNSVFTITS
+1 M
-14 FISYQNFNPY
+14 
-24 FCGNFLLDKSLK
+24 
-36 NTLSTL
+36 STL
-42 IAAEGLGHGYHDE
+42 IAAEGLGHAYHDE

-62 LGINPGQRVALV
+62 LGIQTGQRVALV

-80 KSTLLKLLAERFS
+80 KSTLLKLLAERFN
-93 PLEGKIVKNKAVKI
+93 PLEGKIVKNKSVKI

-232 LLTSGNKTILLV
+232 LLTTGNKTILLV

-291 HKNKNLLKKELEWM
+291 QKNKNLLKKELEWM
-305 RRMPA
+305 RRMPQ
-310 ARTVKSQSRIN
+310 ARGTKSQSRIN
-321 SFYDLEEKTKQR
+321 AYYDLDEKTKQR
-333 SDNQKVTLNVKM
+333 SDNQTVTLNMKM

-350 KILELNHIGQT
+350 KILEIDHVGQT
-361 FDDKKIINDFSY
+361 FGDKKIINDFSY

-387 GTGKSTLLNII
+387 GTGKSTLLNLI
-398 TGYLNPEK
+398 TGNLQPEK
-406 GKVDVGDT
+406 GTVSTGDT
-414 TVYGYYK
+414 TIYGYYK

-428 EKERVIDIVKSD
+428 GKERVIDIVKSD
-440 AEYIKMADGQTISAS
+440 AEYIKMADGSTISAS
-455 ALLTLFLFPPKK
+455 QLLTLFLFPPKK

-487 VLMQNPN
+487 VLMMNPN

-508 TLNVLEEFLEN
+508 TLNVLEDFLEN
-519 FPGVLILVSHD
+519 FPGVLMLVSHD

-539 QLFIMEGD
+539 QLFIMEGN
-547 GGVSIYSGNYSE
+547 GIVNIYNGNYSE
-559 YRISLDTAKDN
+559 YRLSLEAD
-570 PAQKKTKI
+570 KTKESKAPKAAEVI
-578 EEPVSSTSA
+578 TSERSA
-587 KKLSF
+587 PKKLTY

-597 LDEIEETVAEKENEI
+597 LEDAEAKI
-612 EELTMKLNAVE
+612 SELEGKVE
-623 TSDYLK
+623 TLTTSLLKIDSSAYLD
-629 IQEISLEI
+629 IQEINNNIQAHQKELDTVT
-637 EKLNKQLEG
+637 
-646 IMERWVELSE
+646 ERWLELSE
-656 KTN
+656 KTNG

>member
-1 MLILLNSVFTITS
+1 M
-14 FISYQNFNPY
+14 
-24 FCGNFLLDKSLK
+24 
-36 NTLSTL
+36 STL

-62 LGINPGQRVALV
+62 LGINSGQRVALV

-80 KSTLLKLLAERFS
+80 KSTLLKLLAERFP
-93 PLEGKIVKNKAVKI
+93 PLEGKIVKNKSVKI

-113 PSFPDGYSIS
+113 PQFTEGFSIS
-123 DFIFSLENKQ
+123 DHIFSLENKQ

-144 EDPNPDEKTL
+144 EDPNPDEKKL

-170 HEIKTILSR
+170 HQIKTILNR
-179 MGINHLQQKIDTLSG
+179 MGITHLQQKIATLSG

-200 ALAKLLIEDPEIYVL
+200 ALAKLLIEDPEILVL

-232 LLTSGNKTILLV
+232 LLTTGQKTILLV

-264 KIYNYNGNYAFFLE
+264 KLFNYNGNYAYFLE
-278 KKSEREASDESTF
+278 KKSEREALDATVL
-291 HKNKNLLKKELEWM
+291 HKNQQLLKKELEWM
-305 RRMPA
+305 RRMPQ
-310 ARTVKSQSRIN
+310 ARATKSQARIDA
-321 SFYDLEEKTKQR
+321 FYNLEEKTKKKT
-333 SDNQKVTLNVKM
+333 DNQNITLNMKM
-345 SRQGN
+345 SRQGG
-350 KILELNHIGQT
+350 KIIELEHISKS
-361 FDDKKIINDFSY
+361 FDGRSIINDFSY
-373 TFKRGDRI
+373 TFKKGDRI

-398 TGYLNPEK
+398 TSHLQPDA
-406 GKVDVGDT
+406 GKVDTGET
-414 TVYGYYK
+414 TVFGYYK
-421 QGGLAFN
+421 QGGLTFDP
-428 EKERVIDIVKSD
+428 KERVIDIVKSD
-440 AEYIKMADGQTISAS
+440 AEYIKMADGSVITAS

-481 RLHLMK
+481 RLNLMK

-519 FPGVLILVSHD
+519 FPGILMLVSHD
-530 RYLLDKMSE
+530 RYLLDKMSD
-539 QLFIMEGD
+539 QLFIMEGE
-547 GGVSIYSGNYSE
+547 GVVKIYNGNYSE
-559 YRISLDTAKDN
+559 YRLSLEQ
-570 PAQKKTKI
+570 PKTKA
-578 EEPVSSTSA
+578 EAKKQPVQVAEQTPVKA
-587 KKLSF
+587 TKKLSY

-597 LDEIEETVAEKENEI
+597 LEESERGIEETENKI
-612 EELTMKLNAVE
+612 AELTQTLNRIDA
-623 TSDYLK
+623 TDYIK
-629 IQEISLEI
+629 IQEVSSEL
-637 EKLNKQLEG
+637 EKLQIKLDDYT
-646 IMERWVELSE
+646 MRWLELSE
-656 KTN
+656 

>member
-1 MLILLNSVFTITS
+1 M
-14 FISYQNFNPY
+14 
-24 FCGNFLLDKSLK
+24 
-36 NTLSTL
+36 STL

-62 LGINPGQRVALV
+62 LGINSGQRVALV

-80 KSTLLKLLAERFS
+80 KSTLLKLLAERFP
-93 PLEGKIVKNKAVKI
+93 PLEGKIVKNKSVKI

-113 PSFPDGYSIS
+113 PQFTEGFSIS
-123 DFIFSLENKQ
+123 DHIFSLENKQ

-144 EDPNPDEKTL
+144 ENPNPDEKTL

-170 HEIKTILSR
+170 HEIKTILNR
-179 MGINHLQQKIDTLSG
+179 MGITHLQQKISTLSG

-200 ALAKLLIEDPEIYVL
+200 ALAKLLIEDPEILVL

-232 LLTSGNKTILLV
+232 LLTTGQKTILLV

-264 KIYNYNGNYAFFLE
+264 KIFNYNGNYAYYLE
-278 KKSEREASDESTF
+278 KKSEREALDATVL
-291 HKNKNLLKKELEWM
+291 HKNQQLLKKELEWM
-305 RRMPA
+305 RRMPQ
-310 ARTVKSQSRIN
+310 ARGTKSNARIN
-321 SFYDLEEKTKQR
+321 AFYDLEEKSKKK
-333 SDNQKVTLNVKM
+333 SDNQSINLQMKM
-345 SRQGN
+345 SRQGGR
-350 KILELNHIGQT
+350 IIEIEHIAKS
-361 FDDKKIINDFSY
+361 FDDRPIINDFSY
-373 TFKRGDRI
+373 TFKKGDRI

-398 TGYLNPEK
+398 TSQLAPDSGS
-406 GKVDVGDT
+406 VDTGET
-414 TVYGYYK
+414 TVFGYYK
-421 QGGLAFN
+421 QGGLTFDP
-428 EKERVIDIVKSD
+428 KERVIDIVKSD
-440 AEYIKMADGQTISAS
+440 AEYIKMADGSVITAS

-481 RLHLMK
+481 RLNLMK

-519 FPGVLILVSHD
+519 FPGILMLVSHD
-530 RYLLDKMSE
+530 RYLLDKMSD
-539 QLFIMEGD
+539 QLFIMEGE
-547 GGVSIYSGNYSE
+547 GVVKIYNGNYSE
-559 YRISLDTAKDN
+559 YRISLEQPKVKAEV
-570 PAQKKTKI
+570 KKPTVSAV
-578 EEPVSSTSA
+578 EEATIKTV

-597 LDEIEETVAEKENEI
+597 LDESEKGMADTENKI
-612 EELTMKLNAVE
+612 SELTESLLNIDA
-623 TSDYLK
+623 TDYVK
-629 IQEISLEI
+629 IQEVSDEI
-637 EKLNKQLEG
+637 ETLKQKLDDYT
-646 IMERWVELSE
+646 MRWLELSE
-656 KTN
+656 

>member
-1 MLILLNSVFTITS
+1 M
-14 FISYQNFNPY
+14 
-24 FCGNFLLDKSLK
+24 
-36 NTLSTL
+36 STL
-42 IAAEGLGHGYHDE
+42 IAAENLGHAYHDE

-62 LGINPGQRVALV
+62 LGIQTGQRVALV

-93 PLEGKIVKNKAVKI
+93 PLEGKIVKNKMVKI

-113 PSFPDGYSIS
+113 PSFPDDYSIS

-144 EDPNPDEKTL
+144 EDPNPDEKKL

-179 MGINHLQQKIDTLSG
+179 MGITHLQQKIATLSG

-264 KIYNYNGNYAFFLE
+264 KIYNYNGNYAYFLE
-278 KKSEREASDESTF
+278 KKSEREAADESTF
-291 HKNKNLLKKELEWM
+291 QKNKNLLKKELEWM
-305 RRMPA
+305 RRMPQ
-310 ARTVKSQSRIN
+310 ARATKSQARIDA
-321 SFYDLEEKTKQR
+321 FYDLDAKTKQR
-333 SDNQKVTLNVKM
+333 SDNQSITLNVKM
-345 SRQGN
+345 ARQGN
-350 KILELNHIGQT
+350 KILELDHIGQT
-361 FDDKKIINDFSY
+361 FDEKKIINDFSY
-373 TFKRGDRI
+373 VFKRADRI

-387 GTGKSTLLNII
+387 GTGKSTLLNIM
-398 TGYLNPEK
+398 TGFLHPEK
-406 GKVDVGDT
+406 GNVSTGET

-428 EKERVIDIVKSD
+428 GKERVIDIVKSD
-440 AEYIKMADGQTISAS
+440 AEYIKMADGSTISAS
-455 ALLTLFLFPPKK
+455 QLLTLFLFPPKK

-539 QLFIMEGD
+539 QLFIMEGN
-547 GGVSIYSGNYSE
+547 GEVTIYNGNYSE
-559 YRISLDTAKDN
+559 YRLSLDAPKEKSE
-570 PAQKKTKI
+570 PKKKET
-578 EEPVSSTSA
+578 STPISAAVNA
-587 KKLSF
+587 KKLNY

-597 LDEIEETVAEKENEI
+597 LETLENRMPDIESEIA
-612 EELTMKLNAVE
+612 KLNE
-623 TSDYLK
+623 SILK
-629 IQEISLEI
+629 IDAADYIKLQEVAQSI
-637 EKLNKQLEG
+637 EKLTKEMDTA
-646 IMERWVELSE
+646 MERWLELSE
-656 KTN
+656 

>member
-1 MLILLNSVFTITS
+1 M
-14 FISYQNFNPY
+14 
-24 FCGNFLLDKSLK
+24 
-36 NTLSTL
+36 STL

-62 LGINPGQRVALV
+62 LGINSGQRVALV

-80 KSTLLKLLAERFS
+80 KSTLLKLLAERFP

-113 PSFPDGYSIS
+113 PQFTEGYSIS
-123 DFIFSLENKQ
+123 DHIFSLENKQ

-144 EDPNPDEKTL
+144 ENPDPDEKTL

-170 HEIKTILSR
+170 HEIKTILNR
-179 MGINHLQQKIDTLSG
+179 MGITHLQQKIATLSG

-200 ALAKLLIEDPEIYVL
+200 ALAKLLIEDPEILVL

-232 LLTSGNKTILLV
+232 LLTTGQKTILLV

-256 TIVELDRG
+256 TIIELDRG
-264 KIYNYNGNYAFFLE
+264 KIFNYNGNYAYFLE
-278 KKSEREASDESTF
+278 KKSEREALDATVL
-291 HKNKNLLKKELEWM
+291 HKNQQLLKKELEWM
-305 RRMPA
+305 RRMPQ
-310 ARTVKSQSRIN
+310 ARGTKSNARIN
-321 SFYDLEEKTKQR
+321 AFYDLEEKSKKK
-333 SDNQKVTLNVKM
+333 SDNQSINLQMKM
-345 SRQGN
+345 SRQGG
-350 KILELNHIGQT
+350 KIIEVEHIAKS
-361 FDDKKIINDFSY
+361 FDDRSIINDFSY
-373 TFKRGDRI
+373 TFKKGDRI

-398 TGYLNPEK
+398 TSQLAPDA
-406 GKVDVGDT
+406 GKVDTGET
-414 TVYGYYK
+414 TVFGYYK
-421 QGGLAFN
+421 QGGLTFDP
-428 EKERVIDIVKSD
+428 KERVIDIVKSD
-440 AEYIKMADGQTISAS
+440 AEYIKMADGSVITAS

-481 RLHLMK
+481 RLNLMK

-519 FPGVLILVSHD
+519 FPGILMLVSHD
-530 RYLLDKMSE
+530 RYLLDKMSD
-539 QLFIMEGD
+539 QLFIMEGE
-547 GGVSIYSGNYSE
+547 GVVKIYNGNYSE
-559 YRISLDTAKDN
+559 YRLSLDQPKVKET
-570 PAQKKTKI
+570 KKVI
-578 EEPVSSTSA
+578 VPIAESTPIKA
-587 KKLSF
+587 VKKLSF

-597 LDEIEETVAEKENEI
+597 LDDSEKAMNEAEHKI
-612 EELTMKLNAVE
+612 AELTKMLNNIDS
-623 TSDYLK
+623 SDYVK
-629 IQEISLEI
+629 IQEISSEI
-637 EKLNKQLEG
+637 ETLKIKLDDLTL
-646 IMERWVELSE
+646 RWLELSE
-656 KTN
+656 

>member
-1 MLILLNSVFTITS
+1 M
-14 FISYQNFNPY
+14 
-24 FCGNFLLDKSLK
+24 
-36 NTLSTL
+36 STL
-42 IAAEGLGHGYHDE
+42 IAAESLGHAYHDE

-62 LGINPGQRVALV
+62 LGINTGQRVALV

-80 KSTLLKLLAERFS
+80 KSTLLKLLAEKFA

-113 PSFPDGYSIS
+113 PTFPEGYSIS
-123 DFIFSLENKQ
+123 DFIFSLDNKQ

-144 EDPNPDEKTL
+144 ENPHPDEKKL

-179 MGINHLQQKIDTLSG
+179 MGIHQLQQQISTLSG

-264 KIYNYNGNYAFFLE
+264 KIYNYSGNYAYFLE
-278 KKSEREASDESTF
+278 KKAEREASDDSTF
-291 HKNKNLLKKELEWM
+291 QKNKNLLKKELEWM

-310 ARTVKSQSRIN
+310 ARTTKSQARMDA
-321 SFYDLEEKTKQR
+321 FYNLDEKTKQR

-345 SRQGN
+345 ARQGN
-350 KILELNHIGQT
+350 KILELNHINQS
-361 FDDKKIINDFSY
+361 FADKKIIEDFTY

-387 GTGKSTLLNII
+387 GSGKSTLLNII
-398 TGYLNPEK
+398 TGYLKPSK
-406 GKVDVGDT
+406 GKVDIGDT

-547 GGVSIYSGNYSE
+547 GGVSIYNGNYSE
-559 YRISLDTAKDN
+559 YRISLDVAKDA
-570 PAQKKTKI
+570 PVAKPQKQAET
-578 EEPVSSTSA
+578 TTA
-587 KKLSF
+587 KKLSY

-597 LDEIEETVAEKENEI
+597 LDEIETTVANKEKEIAVLSE
-612 EELTMKLNAVE
+612 KLNLIDQ
-623 TSDYLK
+623 SDYTK
-629 IQEISLEI
+629 IQETATEI
-637 EKLNKQLEG
+637 EKLNKQLEE
-646 IMERWVELSE
+646 IMERWVVLSD
-656 KTN
+656 KD

>member
-1 MLILLNSVFTITS
+1 
-14 FISYQNFNPY
+14 
-24 FCGNFLLDKSLK
+24 
-36 NTLSTL
+36 LSTL

-62 LGINPGQRVALV
+62 LGINSGQRVALV

-80 KSTLLKLLAERFS
+80 KSTLLKLLAERFP

-113 PSFPDGYSIS
+113 PQFTEGYSIS
-123 DFIFSLENKQ
+123 DHIFSLENKQ

-144 EDPNPDEKTL
+144 ENPNPDEKTL

-170 HEIKTILSR
+170 HEIKTILNR
-179 MGINHLQQKIDTLSG
+179 MGITHLQQKISTLSG

-200 ALAKLLIEDPEIYVL
+200 ALAKLLIEDPEILVL

-232 LLTSGNKTILLV
+232 LLTTGQKTILLV

-264 KIYNYNGNYAFFLE
+264 KIFNYNGNYAYYLE
-278 KKSEREASDESTF
+278 KKSEREALDATVL
-291 HKNKNLLKKELEWM
+291 HKNQQLLKKELEWM
-305 RRMPA
+305 RRMPQ
-310 ARTVKSQSRIN
+310 ARGTKSNARIN
-321 SFYDLEEKTKQR
+321 AFYDLEEKSKKK
-333 SDNQKVTLNVKM
+333 SDNQSINLQMKM
-345 SRQGN
+345 SRQGG
-350 KILELNHIGQT
+350 KIIEVEHIAKA
-361 FDDKKIINDFSY
+361 FDGRPIINDFSY
-373 TFKRGDRI
+373 TFKKGDRI

-387 GTGKSTLLNII
+387 GTGKSTLLNIL
-398 TGYLNPEK
+398 TSQLMPDA
-406 GKVDVGDT
+406 GKVDTGET
-414 TVYGYYK
+414 TVFGYYK
-421 QGGLAFN
+421 QGGLTFDP
-428 EKERVIDIVKSD
+428 KERVIDIVKSD
-440 AEYIKMADGQTISAS
+440 AEYIKMADGSVITAS

-481 RLHLMK
+481 RLNLMK

-519 FPGVLILVSHD
+519 FPGILMLVSHD
-530 RYLLDKMSE
+530 RYLLDKMSD
-539 QLFIMEGD
+539 QLFIMEGE
-547 GGVSIYSGNYSE
+547 GVVKIYNGNYSE
-559 YRISLDTAKDN
+559 YRLSLDQPKAKS
-570 PAQKKTKI
+570 
-578 EEPVSSTSA
+578 EA
-587 KKLSF
+587 KKEAVATTKELPVTAVKKRSF

-597 LDEIEETVAEKENEI
+597 LDDTEKAMEEAEDRIAKLTEI
-612 EELTMKLNAVE
+612 LNTIDA
-623 TSDYLK
+623 TDYVK
-629 IQEISLEI
+629 IQEVSSEI
-637 EKLNKQLEG
+637 EVRKIELDNLT
-646 IMERWVELSE
+646 MRWLELSE
-656 KTN
+656 

>member
-1 MLILLNSVFTITS
+1 
-14 FISYQNFNPY
+14 
-24 FCGNFLLDKSLK
+24 
-36 NTLSTL
+36 LSTL

-62 LGINPGQRVALV
+62 LGINSGQRVALV

-80 KSTLLKLLAERFS
+80 KSTLLKLLAERFP

-113 PSFPDGYSIS
+113 PQFTEGFSIS
-123 DFIFSLENKQ
+123 DHIFSLENKQ

-144 EDPNPDEKTL
+144 ENPNPDEKTL

-170 HEIKTILSR
+170 HEIKTILNR
-179 MGINHLQQKIDTLSG
+179 MGITHLQQKISTLSG

-200 ALAKLLIEDPEIYVL
+200 ALAKLLIEDPEILVL

-232 LLTSGNKTILLV
+232 LLTTGQKTILLV

-264 KIYNYNGNYAFFLE
+264 KIYNYNGNYAYFLE
-278 KKSEREASDESTF
+278 KKSEREALDATVL
-291 HKNKNLLKKELEWM
+291 HKNQQLLKKELEWM
-305 RRMPA
+305 RRMPQ
-310 ARTVKSQSRIN
+310 ARGTKSNARIN
-321 SFYDLEEKTKQR
+321 AFYDLEEKSKKK
-333 SDNQKVTLNVKM
+333 SDNQSINLQMKM
-345 SRQGN
+345 SRQGG
-350 KILELNHIGQT
+350 KIIEVEHIKKA
-361 FDDKKIINDFSY
+361 FDGRPIINDFSY
-373 TFKRGDRI
+373 TFKKGDRI

-398 TGYLNPEK
+398 TSQLKPDA
-406 GKVDVGDT
+406 GKVDTGET
-414 TVYGYYK
+414 TVFGYYK
-421 QGGLAFN
+421 QGGLTFDP
-428 EKERVIDIVKSD
+428 KERVIDIVKSD
-440 AEYIKMADGQTISAS
+440 AEYIKMADGSVITAS

-481 RLHLMK
+481 RLNLMK

-519 FPGVLILVSHD
+519 FPGILMLVSHD
-530 RYLLDKMSE
+530 RYLLDKMSD
-539 QLFIMEGD
+539 QLFIMEGE
-547 GGVSIYSGNYSE
+547 GVVKIYNGNYSE
-559 YRISLDTAKDN
+559 YRLSLEQ
-570 PAQKKTKI
+570 PKTKV
-578 EEPVSSTSA
+578 ETKKSPAPVVEQAPIKTV

-597 LDEIEETVAEKENEI
+597 LEDSEKGIAETEKKLALLNESLVKIDATDYVKIQELSNEI
-612 EELTMKLNAVE
+612 ETLQSKLDEYTM
-623 TSDYLK
+623 
-629 IQEISLEI
+629 
-637 EKLNKQLEG
+637 
-646 IMERWVELSE
+646 RWLELSE
-656 KTN
+656 